1 MDIDGIIL
9 TVLQEMTKIQAA
21 LKAWKAPVTDLFN
34 DNRFFNS
41 LPDEAESWK
50 PVIKSLFDSD
60 KTAFPELLCEWNNIL
75 LSWAQKVSYVDSQSR
90 NGSISQH
97 IYQ

>member
-1 MDIDGIIL
+1 
-9 TVLQEMTKIQAA
+9 MTKIQAA

-50 PVIKSLFDSD
+50 LVIKSLFDSD
-60 KTAFPELLCEWNNIL
+60 KTAFPELLC
-75 LSWAQKVSYVDSQSR
+75 
-90 NGSISQH
+90 G
-97 IYQ
+97 

>member
-1 MDIDGIIL
+1 MIFVYKVNRPLDIDGIIL

-60 KTAFPELLCEWNNIL
+60 KTAFPELLCE
-75 LSWAQKVSYVDSQSR
+75 
-90 NGSISQH
+90 
-97 IYQ
+97 

>member
-1 MDIDGIIL
+1 MKIIVHRLNRPLDIDGVIL
-9 TVLQEMTKIQAA
+9 AVLQEMTKIQAA
-21 LKAWKAPVTDLFN
+21 LKAWRTPVADLFN

-60 KTAFPELLCEWNNIL
+60 KTAFPELLCE
-75 LSWAQKVSYVDSQSR
+75 
-90 NGSISQH
+90 
-97 IYQ
+97 